1 MVSKHTDK
9 SFESDLADLRE
20 RLLTMGAR
28 IESAIAR
35 AMQALVER
43 ETRLA
48 ATVIDGDAEV
58 NRLEVDIDERCRKI
72 LALRQ
77 PAASDLRLITTALK
91 IVTDLERC
99 GDLAVNIAERARD
112 LNEAPPMPPSN
123 TLSRLAELAQSQL
136 KKSLDAFVGADV
148 VLAEAV
154 LKQEEML
161 DTLFLQL
168 FNELLTLMMEDP
180 KYIRRATALLFI
192 AKHLE
197 RVGDHATNVAEMVIY
212 MVKGTDI
219 RHPWSRKLPGA
230 QSTSSSSSP
239 AAGTT
244 TIVPG
249 SS

>member
-1 MVSKHTDK
+1 MASRHTDK
-9 SFESDLADLRE
+9 SFETDLADLRQL
-20 RLLTMGAR
+20 LLTMGAR

-35 AMQALVER
+35 SMQAVVER
-43 ETRLA
+43 DSKSA
-48 ATVIDGDAEV
+48 HSVIDDDAEV

-112 LNEAPPMPPSN
+112 LNEAPPMPPNN
-123 TLSRLAELAQSQL
+123 TLPRLAELSQVQI
-136 KKSLDAFVGADV
+136 KKALDAFVAADV
-148 VLAEAV
+148 DLAAVV
-154 LKQEEML
+154 LKDEEML
-161 DTLFLQL
+161 DALFLQL

-180 KYIRRATALLFI
+180 KYIRRATALMFI

-197 RVGDHATNVAEMVIY
+197 RVGDHATNVAEMVVY

-219 RHPWSRKLPGA
+219 RHPWSRKLA
-230 QSTSSSSSP
+230 RDQSSSSSSSP
-239 AAGTT
+239 PVTT

>member
-1 MVSKHTDK
+1 MASKHTDK
-9 SFESDLADLRE
+9 SFETDLADLRQL
-20 RLLTMGAR
+20 LLTMGAR

-35 AMQALVER
+35 SMQAVADR
-43 ETRLA
+43 DSALA
-48 ATVIDGDAEV
+48 RAVIDEDAEV

-112 LNEAPPMPPSN
+112 LNDAPPMPANN
-123 TLSRLAELAQSQL
+123 TLPRLAELSQTQM
-136 KKSLDAFVGADV
+136 KKSLDAFVAADV
-148 VLAEAV
+148 DLAAVV
-154 LKQEEML
+154 LKDEEML
-161 DTLFLQL
+161 DALFLQL
-168 FNELLTLMMEDP
+168 FNELLSLMMEDP
-180 KYIRRATALLFI
+180 KYIRRATALMFI

-197 RVGDHATNVAEMVIY
+197 RVGDHATNVAEMVVY

-219 RHPWSRKLPGA
+219 RHPRSRRLKA
-230 QSTSSSSSP
+230 QSSSSSSTP
-239 AAGTT
+239 
-244 TIVPG
+244 VPFG